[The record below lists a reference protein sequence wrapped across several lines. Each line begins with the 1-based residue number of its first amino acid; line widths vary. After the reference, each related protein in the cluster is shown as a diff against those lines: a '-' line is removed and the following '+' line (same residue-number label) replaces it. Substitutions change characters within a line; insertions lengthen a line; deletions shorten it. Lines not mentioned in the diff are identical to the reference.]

1 MPGDDRKCSE
11 AELAIGNE
19 QLVIK
24 LQWVGCRILWQKGCG
39 VGFLVAGSYALK
51 RISKQISPG
60 QY

>member
-1 MPGDDRKCSE
+1 MS
-11 AELAIGNE
+11 NE

-24 LQWVGCRILWQKGCG
+24 WQWVGCRILWQKGCG

-51 RISKQISPG
+51 RISNALKRISKQISPG

>member
-1 MPGDDRKCSE
+1 
-11 AELAIGNE
+11 LAIGNE

-24 LQWVGCRILWQKGCG
+24 WQWVGCRILWQKGCG